1 MFRRLL
7 LFVLCGATIALAG
20 CFGSP
25 APEAGDEVPPNPVT
39 GVVTDVQSEGIGKIR
54 SFTLTTQGRSYEFH
68 IAEDVEYAFDLG
80 HLQEHRT
87 SAEPVIVEHEER
99 EDGRRYALTIEDA

>member
-1 MFRRLL
+1 MFRRRLL
-7 LFVLCGATIALAG
+7 LVLCCAAIATAG
-20 CFGSP
+20 CSDSP
-25 APEAGDEVPPNPVT
+25 APEAGDDVPSNPVT
-39 GVVTDVQSEGIGKIR
+39 GVVTDVQSEGIGNVR
-54 SFTLTTQGRSYEFH
+54 SFTLTTQGTSYEFH
-68 IAEDVEYAFDLG
+68 IAEDVEYGFDLG